1 MMGWGC
7 KPGGADA
14 PYRFSPPLPRARGRT
29 RRGRAGLRNGDCAGR
44 SAAPNRPP
52 PSHWSWVGSSGRA
65 SARPTVYFPG
75 PASAAGRERAG
86 GLGPGGLRKVRPRPT
101 PAPPQGGVPRGAEGP
116 TETTRPRGRG
126 GDAGE
131 AEDPRGTGETGPP
144 RGASRPAVSW
154 SGERGRALSP
164 IPPRVQKADYGPH
177 SPRLRAGRAGA
188 DPWPLAPRRRAN
200 WARRGSAGD
209 HLKFIYRLG
218 GLVDWRGEAAGWGSL
233 VSPPGS

>member
-52 PSHWSWVGSSGRA
+52 S
-65 SARPTVYFPG
+65 RPTELEIPACAPPSDPEFIFP
-75 PASAAGRERAG
+75 AWHRHSGRERAG
-86 GLGPGGLRKVRPRPT
+86 GLGPRGLRKVRPRPT
-101 PAPPQGGVPRGAEGP
+101 PAPPQGGAPRGAEGP

-177 SPRLRAGRAGA
+177 SPPIRWRLTEQSGGKS
-188 DPWPLAPRRRAN
+188 LAFTGTHSLWSTLP
-200 WARRGSAGD
+200 
-209 HLKFIYRLG
+209 
-218 GLVDWRGEAAGWGSL
+218 AA
-233 VSPPGS
+233 